1 MLIADKIEPYL
12 LQVKELADKAPEKA
26 HELAAKIEPAAEQL
40 GDKIEQTA
48 AKVGCPRRVLVQ
60 PATMSVLSVTTDI
73 ETTVVQRIVVDVVI
87 IDFLLP
93 HRWIESHFA
102 LPQMFL
108 FSYQQLSCL
117 SLIVLLLGKT
127 MLLVLVRCCIKALQ
141 TAVLGMSSHPSCIN
155 TALQ

>member
-60 PATMSVLSVTTDI
+60 PATMSILSVTTDI

-87 IDFLLP
+87 IELLLP
-93 HRWIESHFA
+93 HSWSKSQHFA

-108 FSYQQLSCL
+108 FPYQQF
-117 SLIVLLLGKT
+117 
-127 MLLVLVRCCIKALQ
+127 
-141 TAVLGMSSHPSCIN
+141 
-155 TALQ
+155 